1 MATSRGK
8 SNTGGKG
15 KPKGVGGRPRDPTPE
30 ELENSIKAYFAK
42 CEAEGRFPTESGMLL
57 YLGWV
62 GEKGERLKKKP
73 QYSVVLE
80 SASLYRQDW
89 LENKMVTDGRCANG
103 CMNALKQEKNGG
115 YVDKTQTNNKQKSL
129 KVIMT
134 GVGGKEAA
142 G

>member
-1 MATSRGK
+1 MPGAKGK
-8 SNTGGKG
+8 SK
-15 KPKGVGGRPRDPTPE
+15 KPAGRPREPTAK
-30 ELENSIKAYFAK
+30 ELESIIGEYFAK

-57 YLGWV
+57 HLGWI
-62 GEKGERLKKKP
+62 GDNGKRLKAKP
-73 QYSVVLE
+73 AYQPVLE
-80 SASLYRQDW
+80 AASLRRMDW

-115 YVDKTQTNNKQKSL
+115 YVDRSQPSAKPKSL
-129 KVIMT
+129 KINLT